1 MRTLFLYYL
10 LSVAAACGG
19 DGAGYFEDAPQDLN
33 VARAEMMSSPATAN
47 SKIAEVANEETAVVK
62 KVVKN
67 GGIDFRSENIE
78 SDYKALI
85 DMLPRFD
92 AYMENENQSNSID
105 RIYYSL
111 VIRVPAEKFDS
122 LFYSISSLPVQVE
135 NKYSNIEDVTER
147 YYDLVSRIKNK
158 KALEER
164 YLELLKK
171 AVTISDIIEIEK
183 NLNEIRYEIESL
195 EGQFNY
201 LSKQVS
207 LSTLRISF
215 YELLPYTNDNVQRKG
230 FGARILKSM
239 ENGWYGFLTFLVG
252 IISLWPFLLLSFPVY
267 YLFKKWKSWR
277 KSKSQ

>member
-19 DGAGYFEDAPQDLN
+19 NGTDYFGDAPL
-33 VARAEMMSSPATAN
+33 EMNIASADRMSTPAMSN
-47 SKIAEVANEETAVVK
+47 SKMQEAAEEEAPITK

-67 GGIDFRSENIE
+67 GGIDFRSDDVDA
-78 SDYKALI
+78 DYKTLVNL
-85 DMLPRFD
+85 LPNFG
-92 AYMENENQSNSID
+92 AYMENENQSNSTD
-105 RIYYSL
+105 RIYYNL
-111 VIRVPAEKFDS
+111 VVRVPAEQFDS
-122 LFYSISSLPVQVE
+122 LFSTIAALPVQIE
-135 NKYSNIEDVTER
+135 SKYNNIEDVTER

-171 AVTISDIIEIEK
+171 AVSISDIIEIEK
-183 NLNEIRYEIESL
+183 NLNEIRYEIENL

-207 LSTLRISF
+207 LSTLRVSF

-239 ENGWYGFLTFLVG
+239 ENGWYGFLSFLVA

-267 YLFKKWKSWR
+267 YLIKKWKNWR
-277 KSKSQ
+277 KSRLK